1 MHTYS
6 IAEARHDLAH
16 LVHQAEAGQYVQLT
30 RHGRPIAVII
40 SEYEFER
47 LHGKTTGFWQAF
59 QEFSKKFSTVTITRK
74 DFNPSRAKSKNRP
87 SPWK

>member
-1 MHTYS
+1 MKAYS

-16 LVHQAEAGQYVQLT
+16 LVHEAEIGQYIQLT
-30 RHGRPIAVII
+30 RHGQPVAVLI
-40 SEYEFER
+40 SEHEFER

-59 QEFSKKFSTVTITRK
+59 QQFSKKFSGVKITRK
-74 DFNPSRAKSKNRP
+74 DFNPSRSKSKGRV